1 MRPYRSS
8 SRTTGFR
15 GVVVSASDWHTTSK
29 QDSVFFSS
37 NLTTAGL
44 QILFF
49 QANCNAKP
57 LSISHEYDLNL
68 SLSLEWKTVP

>member
-1 MRPYRSS
+1 MIPYSS
-8 SRTTGFR
+8 NSRTTGFR
-15 GVVVSASDWHTTSK
+15 GVEVSASDWHTTSK
-29 QDSVFFSS
+29 QDTSFFLS

-68 SLSLEWKTVP
+68 SSSLEWKTVP